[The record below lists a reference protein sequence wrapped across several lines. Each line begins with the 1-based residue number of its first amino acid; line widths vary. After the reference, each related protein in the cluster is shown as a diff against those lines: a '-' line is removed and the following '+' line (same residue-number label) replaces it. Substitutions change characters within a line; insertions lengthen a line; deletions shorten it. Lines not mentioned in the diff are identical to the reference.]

1 MSEKKQMTH
10 KQAMELAR
18 ELVSKMTIEERAF
31 QLSYRAPAIP
41 RLNIPEYNW
50 WNEALHGVARAGA
63 ATVFPQAIAMA
74 ASFDEE
80 MLHQVGDV
88 ISTEGRAK
96 YNAYSSEGD
105 RDIYK
110 GLTFWSPN
118 VNIFRDPRWGRGHET
133 YGEDPYLTSRMGVAF
148 IKGIQGEGKYLKAA
162 ACAKHLAAHSGP
174 ENIRHEFNSVVS
186 KKDLEETYLP
196 AFEACVKEGDVESV
210 MGAYNRVNGE
220 PSCGSH
226 TLLKEILR
234 DKWGFEGHVVSD
246 CGAIMDFH
254 RFHKITKTVTDSA
267 AMALSNGCD
276 LNCGN
281 VYLHILEALQ
291 EGKVTEE
298 QITTACERVMA
309 TRYRLGMFSD
319 DCEYDQ
325 IPYSANDTKE
335 HHELAI
341 RAACKSMVLLKN
353 NGILP
358 LNAEKLSTLAVIG
371 PNADSRDVLWG
382 NYYGT
387 ASRNITV
394 LDGIQEAVGDK
405 VRVYYSQ
412 GCPLYQD
419 AAEGGLARKDDRIA
433 EAVHI
438 AKMADAVILCMGL
451 DGKFEG
457 EDGDANNPYASGDKT
472 SLTLPGRQMAL
483 LRAVLD
489 TGKPVILLLGT
500 GSALSFEGEEE
511 RCAAVLNM
519 WYPGALGGKAVA
531 QVLFGESMPSGR
543 LPVTF
548 YRTTEELPD
557 FTNYS
562 MKGRTYRYMEQ
573 EALYPFGYG
582 LTYVPFEAS
591 DLSVKVEGEEADV
604 TLTVKNLGDRAASQT
619 VQVYVKD
626 LESPFAVRNHSLK
639 AFRCLELEAG
649 ESRTVTLHLNRRAFE
664 AVNEEGE
671 HILDSHKFRIY
682 AGFSQPDARSVALM
696 GMAPLE
702 TEISL

>member
-174 ENIRHEFNSVVS
+174 ENVRHEFNSVVS

-531 QVLFGESMPSGR
+531 QVLFGESMPSGK

-682 AGFSQPDARSVALM
+682 AGFSQPDARSAALM

>member
-31 QLSYRAPAIP
+31 QLNYRAPAIP

-63 ATVFPQAIAMA
+63 ATMFPQAIAMA

-80 MLHQVGDV
+80 MLQQVGDV

-133 YGEDPYLTSRMGVAF
+133 YGEDPYLTSRMGVSF
-148 IKGIQGEGKYLKAA
+148 IKGVQGEGKYLKAA

-226 TLLKEILR
+226 TLLQETLR

-254 RFHKITKTVTDSA
+254 QFHKITKTATDSA
-267 AMALSNGCD
+267 ALALSNGCD

-281 VYLHILEALQ
+281 VYLHLLEALQ
-291 EGKVTEE
+291 EGKITEE
-298 QITTACERVMA
+298 QITTSCERVMA
-309 TRYRLGMFSD
+309 TRFRLGMFSD

-358 LNAEKLSTLAVIG
+358 LNAEKLNTLAVIG
-371 PNADSRDVLWG
+371 PNADSREVLWG
-382 NYYGT
+382 NYHGT

-394 LDGIQEAVGDK
+394 LDGIQDMVGDK

-457 EDGDANNPYASGDKT
+457 EDGDANNP
-472 SLTLPGRQMAL
+472 
-483 LRAVLD
+483 
-489 TGKPVILLLGT
+489 
-500 GSALSFEGEEE
+500 
-511 RCAAVLNM
+511 
-519 WYPGALGGKAVA
+519 
-531 QVLFGESMPSGR
+531 
-543 LPVTF
+543 
-548 YRTTEELPD
+548 
-557 FTNYS
+557 
-562 MKGRTYRYMEQ
+562 
-573 EALYPFGYG
+573 
-582 LTYVPFEAS
+582 
-591 DLSVKVEGEEADV
+591 
-604 TLTVKNLGDRAASQT
+604 
-619 VQVYVKD
+619 
-626 LESPFAVRNHSLK
+626 
-639 AFRCLELEAG
+639 
-649 ESRTVTLHLNRRAFE
+649 
-664 AVNEEGE
+664 
-671 HILDSHKFRIY
+671 
-682 AGFSQPDARSVALM
+682 
-696 GMAPLE
+696 
-702 TEISL
+702 

>member
-148 IKGIQGEGKYLKAA
+148 IKGVQGEGKYLKAA

-174 ENIRHEFNSVVS
+174 ENVRHEFNSVVS

-531 QVLFGESMPSGR
+531 QVLFGESMPSGK

-557 FTNYS
+557 FTDYS

-582 LTYVPFEAS
+582 LTYVPFEVS

>member
-31 QLSYRAPAIP
+31 QLNYRAPAIP

-63 ATVFPQAIAMA
+63 ATMFPQAIAMA

-80 MLHQVGDV
+80 MLQQVGDV

-133 YGEDPYLTSRMGVAF
+133 YGEDPYLTSRMGVSF
-148 IKGIQGEGKYLKAA
+148 IKGVQGEGKYLKAA

-186 KKDLEETYLP
+186 KKDLVETYLP

-226 TLLKEILR
+226 TLLQETLR

-254 RFHKITKTVTDSA
+254 QFHKITKTATDSA
-267 AMALSNGCD
+267 ALALSNGCD

-281 VYLHILEALQ
+281 VYLHLLEALQ
-291 EGKVTEE
+291 EGKITEE
-298 QITTACERVMA
+298 QITTSCERVMA
-309 TRYRLGMFSD
+309 TRFRLGMFSD

-358 LNAEKLSTLAVIG
+358 LNAEKLNTLAVIG
-371 PNADSRDVLWG
+371 PNADSREVLWG
-382 NYYGT
+382 NYHGT

-394 LDGIQEAVGDK
+394 LDGIQDMVGDK

-531 QVLFGESMPSGR
+531 QVLFGESMPSGK

-548 YRTTEELPD
+548 YHTTEELPD
-557 FTNYS
+557 FTDYS

-591 DLSVKVEGEEADV
+591 DLSVKVNGEEADV
-604 TLTVKNLGDRAASQT
+604 TLTVKNLGDRTASQT

-626 LESPFAVRNHSLK
+626 LESSFAVRNHSLK
-639 AFRCLELEAG
+639 AFRCVELEAG
-649 ESRTVTLHLNRRAFE
+649 ESRTVTLHLDRRAFE

-671 HILDSHKFRIY
+671 RILDSHKFRIY

>member
-174 ENIRHEFNSVVS
+174 ENVRHEFNSVVS

-341 RAACKSMVLLKN
+341 RAVCKSMVLLKN

-531 QVLFGESMPSGR
+531 QVLFGESMPSGK

-582 LTYVPFEAS
+582 LTYVPFKAS

-649 ESRTVTLHLNRRAFE
+649 ESRSVTLHLDRRAFE

-671 HILDSHKFRIY
+671 HILDSHKFHIY

>member
-1 MSEKKQMTH
+1 MSKQMTH
-10 KQAMELAR
+10 KEAMERAK
-18 ELVSKMTIEERAF
+18 ELVGKMTIEERAF
-31 QLSYRAPAIP
+31 QLCYRAPAIP

-50 WNEALHGVARAGA
+50 WNEALHGVARAGV
-63 ATVFPQAIAMA
+63 ATMFPQAIALA
-74 ASFDEE
+74 ATFDEE
-80 MLHQVGDV
+80 LLHEVGDV

-96 YNAYSSEGD
+96 YNAYSQEGD

-133 YGEDPYLTSRMGVAF
+133 YGEDPCLTSRLGVAF
-148 IKGIQGEGKYLKAA
+148 IRGIQGDGKYLKGA
-162 ACAKHLAAHSGP
+162 ACAKHFVAHSGP

-186 KKDLEETYLP
+186 KKDLAETYCP

-210 MGAYNRVNGE
+210 MGAYNRINGE
-220 PSCGSH
+220 PSCGSP
-226 TLLKEILR
+226 TMLQKTLR

-254 RFHKITKTVTDSA
+254 MFHKITKTVTESA
-267 AMALSNGCD
+267 ALALNNGCD
-276 LNCGN
+276 LNCGD
-281 VYLHILEALQ
+281 VFLHMLEALE

-298 QITTACERVMA
+298 AITRSCERVMA
-309 TRYRLGMFSD
+309 TRFRLGMFDD
-319 DCEYDQ
+319 DCEYNQ
-325 IPYSANDTKE
+325 IPYSENDTPE
-335 HHELAI
+335 HHQVAI
-341 RAACKSMVLLKN
+341 KAAYESMVLLKN

-358 LNAEKLSTLAVIG
+358 LDPEKLSTLAVIG
-371 PNADSRDVLWG
+371 PNADSRVVLWG
-382 NYYGT
+382 NYHGT

-394 LDGIQEAVGDK
+394 LDGIQDAVGEK
-405 VRVYYSQ
+405 VRVYFSE

-419 AAEGGLARKDDRIA
+419 SAEGALARKDDRIA

-438 AKMADAVILCMGL
+438 AKMSDAVVLCMGL

-472 SLTLPGRQMAL
+472 SLELPGRQMAL
-483 LRAVLD
+483 LKAVLD
-489 TGKPVILLLGT
+489 TGKPVILVLGT
-500 GSALSFEGEEE
+500 GSALTFGGEEE

-531 QVLFGESMPSGR
+531 DVLFGKAQPAGK

-557 FTNYS
+557 FTDYS
-562 MKGRTYRYMEQ
+562 MKNRTYRYMEN

-582 LTYVPFEAS
+582 LTYQPFTAS
-591 DLSVKVEGEEADV
+591 NLKVEQDGENVRVTLSVTNEGSE
-604 TLTVKNLGDRAASQT
+604 AASQK

-626 LESPFAVRNHSLK
+626 LESSLAVPNHSLA
-639 AFRCLELEAG
+639 AFRAVHLNAG
-649 ESRTVTLHLNRRAFE
+649 ETQEVVLTVKRRSFE

-671 HILDSHKFRIY
+671 WVLDSHRFRIY

-696 GMAPLE
+696 GQAPLE
-702 TEISL
+702 TEWTL

>member
-1 MSEKKQMTH
+1 MSENKQMTH

-18 ELVSKMTIEERAF
+18 ELVSKMTIEEQAF
-31 QLSYRAPAIP
+31 QLTYRAPAIP

-63 ATVFPQAIAMA
+63 ATMFPQAIAMA

-80 MLHQVGDV
+80 MMHEIGDV

-118 VNIFRDPRWGRGHET
+118 INIFRDPRWGRGHET
-133 YGEDPYLTSRMGVAF
+133 YGEDPYLTSRLGVAF
-148 IKGIQGEGKYLKAA
+148 IKGIQGDGKYLKAA
-162 ACAKHLAAHSGP
+162 ACAKHFAVHSGP
-174 ENIRHEFNSVVS
+174 ENIRHEFNSVVG

-234 DKWGFEGHVVSD
+234 DRWGFEGHVVSD

-254 RFHKITKTVTDSA
+254 QFHKITKTVTDSA
-267 AMALSNGCD
+267 ALALSNGCD

-291 EGKVTEE
+291 EGKITEE

-371 PNADSRDVLWG
+371 PNADSREVLWG
-382 NYYGT
+382 NYHGT

-405 VRVYYSQ
+405 VRVYFSQ

-438 AKMADAVILCMGL
+438 AKMSDAVILCLGL

-489 TGKPVILLLGT
+489 TGKPVIMVLGT

-531 QVLFGESMPSGR
+531 QVLFGEAMPSGK

-548 YRTTEELPD
+548 YHTTEELPD
-557 FTNYS
+557 FTDYS

-591 DLSVKVEGEEADV
+591 DLSVKVEGDEADV
-604 TLTVKNLGDRAASQT
+604 TLTVKNLGDRTASQT

-639 AFRCLELEAG
+639 AFRCVEVKGG
-649 ESRTVTLHLNRRAFE
+649 ESRTVTLHLDRKAFE
-664 AVNEEGE
+664 AINDEGE

-682 AGFSQPDARSVALM
+682 AGFSQPDARSVSLM

-702 TEISL
+702 EEITL